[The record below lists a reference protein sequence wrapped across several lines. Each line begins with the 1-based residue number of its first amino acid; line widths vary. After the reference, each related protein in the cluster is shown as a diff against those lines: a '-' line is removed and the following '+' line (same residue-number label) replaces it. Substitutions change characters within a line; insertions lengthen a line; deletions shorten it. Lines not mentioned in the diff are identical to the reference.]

1 MISMSPRK
9 NILLIATGGTIASK
23 KSDNGLKPQ
32 ISPEELMQYIP
43 QVKDICDFHA
53 VQLLNLDSSNMEPK
67 HWKMMVHTIHENYEK
82 SDGFVIAHGTDTMA
96 YTAAALSYMIQNS
109 KKPIVIT
116 GAQKPIDLEITDAK
130 SNLLDS
136 FLYASD
142 ENSQGV
148 QIVFDGKVIAG
159 TRAKKVRSKSYNAF
173 SSIDFPCLA
182 MIQDGNIMRYI
193 PPVPYEEE
201 VRFYEELDENVYLIK
216 MIPGIKPRILRSV
229 FENYDCIIVESFGV
243 GGIPRSIADDFYK
256 LCQEFPDRLVVMST
270 QVAHEGSDMTVYEV
284 GHDMKKYCRF
294 LESYDMTLESVIA
307 KVMWMLGNREA
318 LGGNLEDIF
327 YQNVNYDVIFG
338 KNRKC

>member
-1 MISMSPRK
+1 MTDRK
-9 NILLIATGGTIASK
+9 KVLLIATGGTIASK

-32 ISPEELMQYIP
+32 LAPEELMSYIP
-43 QVKDICDFHA
+43 QVKDICDFE
-53 VQLLNLDSSNMEPK
+53 VLPLLNLDSSNMEPR
-67 HWKMMVHTIHENYEK
+67 HWKKIVHAVREHYDAF
-82 SDGFVIAHGTDTMA
+82 DGFVIAHGTDTMA

-130 SNLLDS
+130 SNLIDS
-136 FLYASD
+136 FLYAAD
-142 ENSQGV
+142 GQSQGV

-173 SSIDFPCLA
+173 SSIDYPCLA
-182 MIQDGNIMRYI
+182 MIQDRNIMRYI
-193 PPVPYEEE
+193 PMLPFPEE
-201 VRFYEELDENVYLIK
+201 VRFYEEMDENIYLMK
-216 MIPGIKPRILRSV
+216 LIPGIKPVLLKSI
-229 FENYDCIIVESFGV
+229 FECYDSIVVESFGV
-243 GGIPRSIADDFYK
+243 GGIPKSIAEDFFR
-256 LCQEFPDRLVVMST
+256 LCQEYPEKLVVMAT

-307 KVMWMLGNREA
+307 KLMWILGNRSEID
-318 LGGNLEDIF
+318 GEIEDIF
-327 YQNVNYDVIFG
+327 YKSINYDVIFG